1 VKYGLR
7 VLIGGAGPV
16 GFLTML
22 LCKAAGATTIGM
34 TDIND
39 KVCVTPLAHEMASQP
54 WGHRRQLAVAVVV
67 THTF

>member
-39 KVCVTPLAHEMASQP
+39 KV
-54 WGHRRQLAVAVVV
+54 
-67 THTF
+67 